1 LRGAVTKEL
10 YIRFVFDVST
20 LLSSFISG
28 IGTVMTSFPDVATH
42 SFDNTELKGKIRKA
56 VI

>member
-1 LRGAVTKEL
+1 MTKEL
-10 YIRFVFDVST
+10 YIRFIFDVST

-28 IGTVMTSFPDVATH
+28 IGTVMTIFPDVDTH
-42 SFDNTELKGKIRKA
+42 SFDNTEMKGKIRRA